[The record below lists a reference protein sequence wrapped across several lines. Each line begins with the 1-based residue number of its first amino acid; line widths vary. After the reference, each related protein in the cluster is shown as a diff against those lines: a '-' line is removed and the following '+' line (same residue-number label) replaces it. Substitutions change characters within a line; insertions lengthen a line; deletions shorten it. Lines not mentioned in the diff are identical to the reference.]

1 MNEDEFMEHLILS
14 GALEVAAIDM
24 DNNEPLYKFTDKLK
38 DIAPELH
45 KDMFTYFYTDVMTLW
60 EHGFVDVDLS
70 SDDPVVTLTDKA
82 LNLEDVSTLDK
93 QQKSTLKEIIRI
105 LNEEL

>member
-24 DNNEPLYKFTDKLK
+24 DNNEPLYRFTDKLK
-38 DIAPELH
+38 DVAPELQ

-60 EHGFVDVDLS
+60 EHGFVEVDLD
-70 SDDPVVTLTDKA
+70 SDDPVVSLTDKA
-82 LNLEDVSTLDK
+82 LNSDEVNSLDK
-93 QQKSTLKEIIRI
+93 QEKSTLKEIIRI